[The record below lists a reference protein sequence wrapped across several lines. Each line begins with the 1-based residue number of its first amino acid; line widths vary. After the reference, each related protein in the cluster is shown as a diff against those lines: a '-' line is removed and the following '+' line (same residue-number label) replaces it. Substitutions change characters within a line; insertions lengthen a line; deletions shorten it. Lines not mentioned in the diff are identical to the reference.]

1 MDFTDVNQKLVPHSH
16 TIYEFPSLSI
26 MEPQSMPKKRQLPY
40 LKKLAQRGKV
50 AIWLVDGAWVRT
62 NIEQEWDN
70 FGHHYG
76 FKFIPENE
84 IWLDV
89 QAHPDEQQ
97 FFITHCLVER
107 RLLIRGID
115 EETARKKA
123 NEAEI
128 EARKHAGDLKKAHAD
143 GHLANPEI
151 VHESLWKKLTNGVAV
166 WIVDGRLVRSIF
178 DVEFTAGGHDHV
190 YEFVPQKEV
199 WIDDDITDVE
209 RPYVLL
215 HELHERN
222 IMEQG
227 MDYDHAHAESSKLE
241 LHHRHHPEE
250 LHAAL
255 SQEGWE

>member
-1 MDFTDVNQKLVPHSH
+1 
-16 TIYEFPSLSI
+16 
-26 MEPQSMPKKRQLPY
+26 MPKKRQLPY

-50 AIWLVDGAWVRT
+50 GVWLVDGAWLRT

-76 FKFIPENE
+76 AKFIPENE
-84 IWLDV
+84 IWLDI
-89 QAHPDEQQ
+89 QAQPDEQA
-97 FFITHCLVER
+97 FFITHALVER
-107 RLLIRGID
+107 RLLARGID
-115 EETARKKA
+115 EEEARLKA
-123 NEAEI
+123 NDAEI
-128 EARKHAGDLKKAHAD
+128 EARKKAGDLKKVLAD
-143 GHLANPEI
+143 GHLANPEAMH
-151 VHESLWKKLTNGVAV
+151 VVLWKKLTSGVSV
-166 WIVDGRLVRSIF
+166 WIVDGRLTRSVF

-190 YEFVPQKEV
+190 YEWIPQKEV

-222 IMEQG
+222 IMEKG

>member
-1 MDFTDVNQKLVPHSH
+1 
-16 TIYEFPSLSI
+16 
-26 MEPQSMPKKRQLPY
+26 MPRKRQLPY
-40 LKKLAQRGKV
+40 LKKLAQRGK
-50 AIWLVDGAWVRT
+50 ASIWLVDGAWLRT

-70 FGHHYG
+70 FGHHYSDS
-76 FKFIPENE
+76 FIPENE

-89 QAHPDEQQ
+89 QAHPDEQE
-97 FFITHCLVER
+97 FFIKHCLVER
-107 RLLIRGID
+107 RLRARGVD
-115 EETARKKA
+115 EEAARQKA

-128 EARKHAGDLKKAHAD
+128 QARKQAGDLKKFRGD
-143 GHLANPEI
+143 GKLANPDEMH
-151 VHESLWKKLTNGVAV
+151 VTLLKKLTNDVSV
-166 WIVDGRLVRSIF
+166 WIVDGRYVRSVF

-190 YEFVPQKEV
+190 YEFIPRNQV

-227 MDYDHAHAESSKLE
+227 MDYDHAHDESSKLE
-241 LHHRHHPEE
+241 LHYRHHPEE

-255 SQEGWE
+255 AKEGWE